1 MSEPYPWGSQA
12 PTKRVSALEANI
24 VSNDTKKADAIRRHR
39 EEIRKLD
46 DIDKGL
52 KSDLRAAQ
60 TIVDKE
66 KADADAAAATR
77 VLMKLLSSTGMD
89 VGEAVRTGAL
99 EKAMA
104 DAFSKVSAK
113 PGRTAASKEPSDDKG
128 GEAS

>member
-1 MSEPYPWGSQA
+1 MSDPYPWGSQA
-12 PTKRVSALEANI
+12 PTKRVVALEASI
-24 VSNDTKKADAIRRHR
+24 VSNDAKKADAIKRHR

-66 KADADAAAATR
+66 KAEADAAAATR

-89 VGEAVRTGAL
+89 VGEAVKSGAL
-99 EKAMA
+99 EKAMQ
-104 DAFSKVSAK
+104 DAFNKVGGK
-113 PGRTAASKEPSDDKG
+113 TPRTAPAKEASADKG